1 MRGSVAGREGEISMG
16 VGACYVLRPAF
27 FDKCKDLY
35 FPWFLFG
42 EEACLAWQVR
52 EAGGVTWYDPTLRI
66 DHAES
71 ASCSKLPGHVAYEHA
86 REAYWGYRSFL

>member
-1 MRGSVAGREGEISMG
+1 MG
-16 VGACYVLRPAF
+16 VGACYVLLPAF
-27 FDKCKDLY
+27 FEKCGDLF

-52 EAGGVTWYDPTLRI
+52 DAGGVTWYDPKLRV

-71 ASCSKLPGHVAYEHA
+71 ASCSKLPGRVAYEHA
-86 REAYWGYRSFL
+86 REAYWGYRSLL